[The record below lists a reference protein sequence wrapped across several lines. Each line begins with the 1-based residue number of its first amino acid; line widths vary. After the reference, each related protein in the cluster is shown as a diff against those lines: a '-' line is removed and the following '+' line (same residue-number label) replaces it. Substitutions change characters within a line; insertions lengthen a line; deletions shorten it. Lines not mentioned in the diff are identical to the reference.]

1 MLGRRDGTAR
11 FGTFRGYTNHPELAL
26 AVIDSSSVQ
35 RAAVDPVADGV
46 VAALITGV
54 TGPD

>member
-26 AVIDSSSVQ
+26 AVIYSSSVQ